1 MKKFITFI
9 LAAAMVLSLA
19 ACGGSSSGSGSGSE
33 TEGATASS
41 DFKVGVILVGD
52 ETEGYSAAHIDG
64 IKEAQKELGLSDDQI
79 IWKYKVPESQEC
91 YEAAVDLVGQ
101 GCSLIISNSYGHQTF
116 MVQAAQEYPD
126 VTFVSMT
133 GDFAAIS
140 GCDNFKNAFDNI
152 Y

>member
-41 DFKVGVILVGD
+41 DFTVGVILVGD

-64 IKEAQKELGLSDDQI
+64 IKEAQKELEI
-79 IWKYKVPESQEC
+79 PIYRIAKK
-91 YEAAVDLVGQ
+91 AAKWVVRL
-101 GCSLIISNSYGHQTF
+101 
-116 MVQAAQEYPD
+116 
-126 VTFVSMT
+126 
-133 GDFAAIS
+133 
-140 GCDNFKNAFDNI
+140 
-152 Y
+152 